1 MKRAVP
7 SNIFKNFYM
16 KSAVIE
22 YSRMFS
28 WLKKVGQHL
37 GYLKGLF
44 TIPLGVDCP
53 FCDTIYSIHMYICI
67 LIILLLRIT
76 Y

>member
-1 MKRAVP
+1 MKRVVP

-28 WLKKVGQHL
+28 LLNKVGQHL
-37 GYLKGLF
+37 GYLKDLF

-53 FCDTIYSIHMYICI
+53 FCDTIYICI